1 MNAAIEAAHAGEAGK
16 GFAVVADEIRKLAE
30 DSAAQGKTITTTL
43 KEFGTEIEGLSASA
57 NTVEEKFNAIF
68 TLSEQVKLM
77 STQLTQAMREQENAS
92 REVLA
97 AIKNI
102 NAVTIEVNNGSA
114 EMLQSGEK
122 AVKEMATLDDLTRI
136 ITGSMDEMT
145 SGATYINTSVQAVN
159 QISLRNKKSIEN
171 LATEVSK
178 FKV

>member
-1 MNAAIEAAHAGEAGK
+1 
-16 GFAVVADEIRKLAE
+16 
-30 DSAAQGKTITTTL
+30 
-43 KEFGTEIEGLSASA
+43 
-57 NTVEEKFNAIF
+57 
-68 TLSEQVKLM
+68 
-77 STQLTQAMREQENAS
+77 
-92 REVLA
+92 
-97 AIKNI
+97 
-102 NAVTIEVNNGSA
+102 
-114 EMLQSGEK
+114 MLQSGEK